1 MPCST
6 ASGTRRPSGSEAVLI
21 GIQPCR
27 YHHPVRQNQATHET
41 SGLRPLRSNR
51 TDRSPRSPRRGGFDD
66 DFTPSPAPSYGERSS
81 FGGPPRRPAGG
92 SQVIASGP
100 EISASVKWFNSEK
113 GFGFVELADGSGDV
127 FLHANALSQSGHE
140 SVSPGATLGVK
151 IGQGPKG
158 RQVAEVIS
166 VDESTA
172 QPERPRS
179 SPGFGAPRT
188 GAPSGGFRSGRSAPD
203 LSMAEEVRGI
213 VKWYNATKGFGFITP
228 DTGGKDIFV
237 HASALE
243 RSGLSS
249 LNEGQATRVQVVQGQ
264 KGPEAAAISL
274 A

>member
-1 MPCST
+1 MS
-6 ASGTRRPSGSEAVLI
+6 
-21 GIQPCR
+21 
-27 YHHPVRQNQATHET
+27 
-41 SGLRPLRSNR
+41 
-51 TDRSPRSPRRGGFDD
+51 
-66 DFTPSPAPSYGERSS
+66 TPSFGDSYGGGGH
-81 FGGPPRRPAGG
+81 GGPPRRSGPGG
-92 SQVIASGP
+92 PQVLASGP
-100 EISASVKWFNSEK
+100 EINASVKWFNGEK

-127 FLHANALSQSGHE
+127 FLHANALSQAGHD
-140 SVSPGATLGVK
+140 SVNPGATLSVR

-172 QPERPRS
+172 EAPRPRGQFAPGAPRS
-179 SPGFGAPRT
+179 GGFGAAPR
-188 GAPSGGFRSGRSAPD
+188 PGRPAPD
-203 LSMAEEVRGI
+203 LSQAQEIRGI

-228 DTGGKDIFV
+228 ESGGKDIFI

-249 LNEGQATRVQVVQGQ
+249 LNEGQATNVKVVQGQ

>member
-1 MPCST
+1 M
-6 ASGTRRPSGSEAVLI
+6 
-21 GIQPCR
+21 
-27 YHHPVRQNQATHET
+27 
-41 SGLRPLRSNR
+41 
-51 TDRSPRSPRRGGFDD
+51 GG
-66 DFTPSPAPSYGERSS
+66 AP
-81 FGGPPRRPAGG
+81 GGGGGG

-113 GFGFVELADGSGDV
+113 GFGFVELSDGSGDV
-127 FLHANALSQSGHE
+127 FLHANALTQSGHD
-140 SVSPGATLGVK
+140 SVSPGATLGVR

-166 VDESTA
+166 VDETTA

-179 SPGFGAPRT
+179 SAPGGFGGAPRT
-188 GAPSGGFRSGRSAPD
+188 GGAPGGPRGGRMTPD
-203 LSMAEEVRGI
+203 LSQAEEIRGI

>member
-1 MPCST
+1 M
-6 ASGTRRPSGSEAVLI
+6 
-21 GIQPCR
+21 
-27 YHHPVRQNQATHET
+27 
-41 SGLRPLRSNR
+41 
-51 TDRSPRSPRRGGFDD
+51 GG
-66 DFTPSPAPSYGERSS
+66 G
-81 FGGPPRRPAGG
+81 GG

-113 GFGFVELADGSGDV
+113 GFGFVELSDGSGDV
-127 FLHANALSQSGHE
+127 FLHANALSQSGHD
-140 SVSPGATLGVK
+140 SVSPGATLSVK

-158 RQVAEVIS
+158 RQVAEVMS

-179 SPGFGAPRT
+179 GGGSFGAPRPG
-188 GAPSGGFRSGRSAPD
+188 GAGAGGGGFRSGRATPD

-228 DTGGKDIFV
+228 DTGGKDIFI

-249 LNEGQATRVQVVQGQ
+249 LNEGQATLVQVVQGQ
-264 KGPEAAAISL
+264 KGPEAAGISL

>member
-1 MPCST
+1 M
-6 ASGTRRPSGSEAVLI
+6 
-21 GIQPCR
+21 
-27 YHHPVRQNQATHET
+27 
-41 SGLRPLRSNR
+41 
-51 TDRSPRSPRRGGFDD
+51 GG
-66 DFTPSPAPSYGERSS
+66 A
-81 FGGPPRRPAGG
+81 GGGGGGG

-127 FLHANALSQSGHE
+127 FLHANALSQSGHD
-140 SVSPGATLGVK
+140 SVSPGATLGVR

-166 VDESTA
+166 VDETTA

-179 SPGFGAPRT
+179 AGAGFGAPRPAGPA
-188 GAPSGGFRSGRSAPD
+188 GASGGFRSGRAAPD
-203 LSMAEEVRGI
+203 LSSAEETRGI

>member
-1 MPCST
+1 M
-6 ASGTRRPSGSEAVLI
+6 
-21 GIQPCR
+21 
-27 YHHPVRQNQATHET
+27 
-41 SGLRPLRSNR
+41 
-51 TDRSPRSPRRGGFDD
+51 GG
-66 DFTPSPAPSYGERSS
+66 
-81 FGGPPRRPAGG
+81 GG

-127 FLHANALSQSGHE
+127 FLHANALNQSGHD
-140 SVSPGATLGVK
+140 SVSPGTTLGVR

-158 RQVAEVIS
+158 RQVAEVLS
-166 VDESTA
+166 VDDSTA

-179 SPGFGAPRT
+179 GGGAGGPGFARSG
-188 GAPSGGFRSGRSAPD
+188 GGFRSGRVAPD
-203 LSMAEEVRGI
+203 LSQAEEVRGI

-249 LNEGQATRVQVVQGQ
+249 LNEGQATLVQVVQGQ

>member
-1 MPCST
+1 M
-6 ASGTRRPSGSEAVLI
+6 
-21 GIQPCR
+21 
-27 YHHPVRQNQATHET
+27 
-41 SGLRPLRSNR
+41 
-51 TDRSPRSPRRGGFDD
+51 GG
-66 DFTPSPAPSYGERSS
+66 
-81 FGGPPRRPAGG
+81 GGGGG
-92 SQVIASGP
+92 SQVLASGP

-127 FLHANALSQSGHE
+127 FLHANALNQSGHD
-140 SVSPGATLGVK
+140 SVSPGATLGVR

-158 RQVAEVIS
+158 RQVAEVVS

-172 QPERPRS
+172 QPERPRAA
-179 SPGFGAPRT
+179 PGGFGAPRP
-188 GAPSGGFRSGRSAPD
+188 GGMGGGFRGGRTQPD
-203 LSMAEEVRGI
+203 LSQAEEVRGI